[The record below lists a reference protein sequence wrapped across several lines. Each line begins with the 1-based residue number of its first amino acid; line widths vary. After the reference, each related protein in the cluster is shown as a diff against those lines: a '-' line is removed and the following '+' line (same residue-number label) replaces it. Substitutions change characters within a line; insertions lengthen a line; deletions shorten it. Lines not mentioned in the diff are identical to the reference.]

1 VVHRTLLGVFLPLRW
16 HPRITFVLQALPR
29 TGATLANQKQVADA
43 SAKARPKPPKVRA
56 QQQTTQARAAPSLL
70 QRPQKTKRTKL
81 QQRKSMQH

>member
-1 VVHRTLLGVFLPLRW
+1 VVSH
-16 HPRITFVLQALPR
+16 I
-29 TGATLANQKQVADA
+29 ADA
-43 SAKARPKPPKVRA
+43 SAKAKAKAKARPKPPKVRA